1 MVCAHTDTVY
11 KEWLIPPKYN
21 GLPSTLLS
29 THNAGVSSKFLLPD
43 QSSSVSTARG
53 YHTVPSITRVEA
65 AVWHFTFDSG
75 TRRSQSVFFIQ
86 HVWVVYLFFCSPG
99 CITCIL

>member
-21 GLPSTLLS
+21 GLLLYLSTL
-29 THNAGVSSKFLLPD
+29 NASVSSKFPLPD

-53 YHTVPSITRVEA
+53 YHTVPLIMRV
-65 AVWHFTFDSG
+65 
-75 TRRSQSVFFIQ
+75 
-86 HVWVVYLFFCSPG
+86 
-99 CITCIL
+99 